1 MPALIGDLVSD
12 ADEEVDV
19 LVRSELLPGLLAKIS
34 DSKVVVRKA
43 ASQACA
49 AYIAGTREPQS
60 VAPTL
65 VRLGFESADWK
76 QRQATALF
84 LSLSSTPLERLVRRR
99 PLAPLAP
106 SPRAK
111 ARSRRRR
118 HPPPPPPPA
127 RRRRRRRRRRR
138 VSYALPRPS
147 PPQGGALREMVR
159 AAVGL
164 ALGDSVEAVSTSAA
178 QCLARLRAASAD
190 EFAGH
195 VRARR
200 RRCGRLTRRLSR
212 AAPTRTRRRTRRSRS
227 STASCARRR

>member
-1 MPALIGDLVSD
+1 MQARLTQSREFSGANSEFVGGVAGGHECHARMSGLTIAPAPAAAASSDAWAASLAQLAAPTTNLRSEALDQITLLLQEADWRLVGVGAPELVEALRARLSDSNWSVSQKCLLLIGDLVSD

-84 LSLSSTPLERLVRRR
+84 LSLSSTPLERLVRR
-99 PLAPLAP
+99 LP
-106 SPRAK
+106 SPLSHEM
-111 ARSRRRR
+111 RS
-118 HPPPPPPPA
+118 
-127 RRRRRRRRRRR
+127 
-138 VSYALPRPS
+138 
-147 PPQGGALREMVR
+147 
-159 AAVGL
+159 
-164 ALGDSVEAVSTSAA
+164 
-178 QCLARLRAASAD
+178 
-190 EFAGH
+190 
-195 VRARR
+195 
-200 RRCGRLTRRLSR
+200 
-212 AAPTRTRRRTRRSRS
+212 
-227 STASCARRR
+227 

>member
-1 MPALIGDLVSD
+1 MVEYAVDDHVPPSGSSREFAAAANSEFVGGVAGTPCPPTIMSGLTIASAPAAATGASASDAWAASLAQLAAPTTNLRSEALDQITLLLQEADWRLVGVGAPELVEALRARLSDSNWSVSQKCLLLIGDLVSD

-99 PLAPLAP
+99 P
-106 SPRAK
+106 
-111 ARSRRRR
+111 
-118 HPPPPPPPA
+118 PA
-127 RRRRRRRRRRR
+127 
-138 VSYALPRPS
+138 S
-147 PPQGGALREMVR
+147 
-159 AAVGL
+159 
-164 ALGDSVEAVSTSAA
+164 
-178 QCLARLRAASAD
+178 LARK
-190 EFAGH
+190 
-195 VRARR
+195 
-200 RRCGRLTRRLSR
+200 
-212 AAPTRTRRRTRRSRS
+212 
-227 STASCARRR
+227 